1 MLAPGLDAL
10 RLSLHVLAATIWVGG
25 QFVLAG
31 LVAPARQLGDDAPRR
46 LARAF
51 ARMAWPAYVVLV
63 GTGFWNLSTF
73 TWSAQS
79 VAWRTVLVTKLVLV
93 GLSGLGALLHGR
105 ARSKPALALWGA
117 VGGLSSA
124 AALVMGVLLAG

>member
-1 MLAPGLDAL
+1 VLAPGLDAL

-31 LVAPARQLGDDAPRR
+31 LVAPARQLGDNAPRR

-63 GTGFWNLSTF
+63 GTGFWNLSTV

-79 VAWRTVLVTKLVLV
+79 VAWRAVLITKLVLV
-93 GLSGLGALLHGR
+93 GLSGLSALLHGR
-105 ARSKPALALWGA
+105 AGSKAAIALWGA